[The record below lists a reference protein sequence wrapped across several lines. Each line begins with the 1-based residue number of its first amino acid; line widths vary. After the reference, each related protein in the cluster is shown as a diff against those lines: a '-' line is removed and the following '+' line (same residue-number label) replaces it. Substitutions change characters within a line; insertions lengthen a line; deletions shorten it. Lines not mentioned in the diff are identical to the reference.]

1 MGIHRV
7 AKQLNTTEG
16 LSMQPSKK
24 RLIIRIASSDTE
36 DSWCQEGEGKW
47 EGQTGVQQERV
58 QAVQCE
64 TGEQQGPGV

>member
-24 RLIIRIASSDTE
+24 RLIIRTASSDTE
-36 DSWCQEGEGKW
+36 DLWCQEGKGER
-47 EGQTGVQQERV
+47 EGQTGVQQERM

-64 TGEQQGPGV
+64 AGEQQGPGV